1 MAALVDV
8 QSDSISTGAVHNS
21 TLRPFFYLVTLSVEV
36 RETFRDAI
44 FFTISP
50 QPSSTNYTTKIL
62 HAYHLMT

>member
-36 RETFRDAI
+36 RETFRDVI
-44 FFTISP
+44 FLLFHHSLVRP
-50 QPSSTNYTTKIL
+50 TTPLKYCTLII
-62 HAYHLMT
+62 